1 MAKVQVKTKLLST
14 TSIVLGMLVAQAA
27 VAQDGTFLGTIQLSE
42 SKRDVQTDTAVSVTE
57 VDQNEINDRQ
67 AGTIAQIVDSV
78 PGVSLINGSRAQGSG
93 INIRGYGA
101 NSTFGTDQKVAIL
114 VDGASVGSQELYR
127 IGTQLF
133 TDPELYKS
141 VSVIRGTVGTF
152 ALGSGIV
159 GGAVSLDTKDAS
171 DFTGGEVGFNA
182 RQTLQYSSNG
192 EGVVSSTILAWQP
205 TENAEFLANYT
216 FRQLGV
222 QTDGDGAEIMPDAGT
237 TEEPSGLVKGRFT
250 FGESSDHAITL
261 SYTATTTEN
270 LNVPYDTFSGN
281 PDFGYAN
288 RNVHTKAT
296 ALKYE
301 YNPLD
306 NALIDLEVLL
316 TYSDQEIES
325 EYVSGQPF
333 VINLLNADHRYE
345 ETKLKVSNTSIFD
358 MGALEHNLEAGLELI
373 RTDRRTA
380 SSAPGGTED
389 VVALFVV
396 DDIQIGDNLT
406 ITPALRAETSHI
418 VADPKFLDQQLA
430 IYPDWDTGPYDND
443 GVMGGLSARYEFDGG
458 FGVFGS
464 AAYTENLPI
473 IDDLEN
479 PRGNT
484 SDHPVYIYQSEK
496 AETFEVGAFYDSTDV
511 ISDGD
516 SLALKAT
523 VYQTTLWDVTSYS
536 GIERVET
543 KGLEIEASY
552 STDSGIY
559 VDANANIVE
568 GEAFGGSPETIWR
581 GTPADSINL
590 TIGKKFDEVL
600 DLSFETIAYAELDES
615 DSYVTNNLR
624 ATYKPQNGI
633 LRGTEVRVGVENAF
647 DVAYQPRLSS
657 NPAPGRDIKLTL
669 ARTF

>member
-1 MAKVQVKTKLLST
+1 
-14 TSIVLGMLVAQAA
+14 MLVGQAA
-27 VAQDGTFLGTIQLSE
+27 VAQDDAFLGTIQLGE
-42 SKRDVQTDTAVSVTE
+42 SKREVQTDTAVPVTV
-57 VDQNEINDRQ
+57 VDQEEINDRQ
-67 AGTIAQIVDSV
+67 AGTIAQLVDSV

-101 NSTFGTDQKVAIL
+101 NATFGTDQKVAIM

-159 GGAVSLDTKDAS
+159 GGAVLLDTKDAS
-171 DFTGGEVGFNA
+171 DFTGGEVGFGA

-192 EGVVSSTILAWQP
+192 DGLVSSTILAWQP
-205 TENAEFLANYT
+205 TENVEFLGNYT
-216 FRQLGV
+216 LRKLGT
-222 QTDGDGAEIMPDAGT
+222 QTDGDGAEIMPEAGS
-237 TEEPSGLVKGRFT
+237 TEEPSGLFKGRFS
-250 FGESSDHAITL
+250 FGESNEHAVTL
-261 SYTATTTEN
+261 SYSETTAEA

-281 PDFGYAN
+281 PSFGYAN
-288 RNVHTKAT
+288 REIYTEAS
-296 ALKYE
+296 ALTYE

-306 NALIDLEVLL
+306 NALVDLEVLL
-316 TYSDQEIES
+316 TYSDQDIQS
-325 EYVSGQPF
+325 EYVSGAPF
-333 VINLLNADHRYE
+333 VIDLLNADHRYE
-345 ETKLKVSNTSIFD
+345 ETKLKVSNTSIFGS
-358 MGALEHNLEAGLELI
+358 GAVEHNLQAGLELI
-373 RTDRRTA
+373 KTERRTA

-396 DDIQIGDNLT
+396 DDINIGDNLT

-418 VADPKFLDQQLA
+418 VADQAFLDQQLA
-430 IYPDWDTGPYDND
+430 TYPDWDTGPYDNEA
-443 GVMGGLSARYEFDGG
+443 VMGGLSARYAFDNGW
-458 FGVFGS
+458 GVFGS

-484 SDHPVYIYQSEK
+484 SDYPIYIYQSEK
-496 AETFEVGAFYDSTDV
+496 SETFELGASFDSMDV

-516 SLALKAT
+516 SLAFKAT
-523 VYQTTLWDVTSYS
+523 AYQTTLWDVTSYS

-552 STDSGIY
+552 SMSNGFY

-568 GEAFGGSPETIWR
+568 GEPFGASPETIWR
-581 GTPADSINL
+581 GTPADGINL
-590 TIGKKFDEVL
+590 TVGKKFDEVL
-600 DLSFETIAYAELDES
+600 DLSFETIASAKLDET
-615 DSYVTNNLR
+615 DSYVINNLR
-624 ATYKPQNGI
+624 ATYTPQNGI
-633 LRGTEVRVGVENAF
+633 LNGTEVRVGIENAF
-647 DVAYQPRLSS
+647 DVAYQSRLSS